1 MDNGQLA
8 MECVETLRATF
19 VVSQDIVSV
28 QLNDNMIFF
37 LYVFLVCLFENISLE
52 YIIPFF
58 CFFVKK

>member
-8 MECVETLRATF
+8 MKCVETLRATF

-37 LYVFLVCLFENISLE
+37 LYVFLVCLFENI
-52 YIIPFF
+52 
-58 CFFVKK
+58 